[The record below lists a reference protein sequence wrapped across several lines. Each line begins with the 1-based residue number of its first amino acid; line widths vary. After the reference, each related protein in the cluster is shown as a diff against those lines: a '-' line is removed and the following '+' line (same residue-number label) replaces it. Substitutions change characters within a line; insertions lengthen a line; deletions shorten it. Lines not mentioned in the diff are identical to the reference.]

1 MDKNILDTYFNLWTK
16 ERTEEEKIIN
26 IFSKIQKIPYKIIPA
41 IANHKTGPEGLLLRG
56 KGSCEPKH
64 FLLGLFYE
72 RLGLKVEYITHAFHW
87 SHIKIKY
94 PRKIK
99 ELTLKMPEEY
109 HLCIR
114 TKIKDKTVIVDAT
127 WDEALEN
134 IGVPVIKNWNPQEDT
149 YCGVPSLKET
159 VHISQEER
167 ALFVQNERKKF
178 SLEARKTSKIFIV
191 AFNKWLDE
199 IRKNGK

>member
-1 MDKNILDTYFNLWTK
+1 MNKNIIDTYFDLWTK
-16 ERTEEEKIIN
+16 GRDEDEKIIN
-26 IFSKIQKIPYKIIPA
+26 IFSEIQKIPYKIIPA

-72 RLGLKVEYITHAFHW
+72 RLGLKVEYVTHAFHW

-94 PRKIK
+94 PREIK

-109 HLCIR
+109 HLCVR
-114 TKIKDKTVIVDAT
+114 TKIKDKNIIIDAT
-127 WDEALEN
+127 WDAAIEK
-134 IGVPVIKNWNPQEDT
+134 IGVPVTKDWKPQEDT
-149 YCGVPSLKET
+149 HFGVPSLRET
-159 VHISQEER
+159 VHASQEER
-167 ALFVQNERKKF
+167 DLFVQSERKKI
-178 SLEARKTSKIFIV
+178 SSEERKTSKLFVI

-199 IRKNGK
+199 IREKGK